1 MSTISDSAASTA
13 STTATGS
20 RTAAPRGVFAWFC
33 LGGFLL
39 SIPYGTTFLLALL
52 VNARG
57 GNAVDAGLIIS
68 AAIVSTI
75 VAVILSGHVSDAIGA
90 PRALAIAGLFLCSS
104 CIGFAVVPGIGA
116 GMQIC
121 GLLLGCGWGLF
132 YTLGP
137 IIVSRI
143 VTAERRAHHFAVLSG
158 SMMSG
163 IGVGPIL
170 GRMTGLLDWPLE
182 ATFYAAAATS
192 LAGALIFL
200 WLDEPIRRLV
210 VANSATNQIANISRL
225 SWASLRQVLRAK
237 AMYPIIMV
245 GLGGAIFGGLSS
257 FQTGYAS
264 AKGLDYSVFFIGFM
278 SAAIGGRLF
287 VSGIV
292 VRKNPYLMATILT
305 ALVVLSIVMF
315 QFFVTGWFSYLLAAI
330 TLGIGYGL
338 TYSVINGLAANEAP
352 HAEIPQA
359 LLLFSLSYI
368 VGVQGC
374 PLLAG
379 KLIVASGI
387 PALLLA
393 TLVIALINFA
403 IAFARLLP
411 RLRHLTRR
419 TTV

>member
-1 MSTISDSAASTA
+1 MSTTSDSVASTA
-13 STTATGS
+13 ATAPADSTMV
-20 RTAAPRGVFAWFC
+20 APRGVFAWFC
-33 LGGFLL
+33 AGGFLL
-39 SIPYGTTFLLALL
+39 SIPYGATFLLALL
-52 VNARG
+52 VSARG
-57 GNAVDAGLIIS
+57 GNAADAGLIIS
-68 AAIVSTI
+68 TAIVST
-75 VAVILSGHVSDAIGA
+75 VVSVIFSGHVSDAIGA
-90 PRALAIAGLFLCSS
+90 ARTLAIAGLFLCAS
-104 CIGFAVVPGIGA
+104 CVGFALVPGIGS

-132 YTLGP
+132 YTQGP
-137 IIVSRI
+137 IVVSGL
-143 VTAERRAHHFAVLSG
+143 VAAQRRAHHFEVLSG

-163 IGVGPIL
+163 MGVGPIL
-170 GRMTGLLDWPLE
+170 GRITHQFDWPLE
-182 ATFYAAAATS
+182 ATFHAAAVAS

-200 WLDEPIRRLV
+200 CLHEPIRRSAR
-210 VANSATNQIANISRL
+210 ANHGGKQSANLSRL
-225 SWASLRQVLRAK
+225 SWASLRQVLHAK
-237 AMYPIIMV
+237 ARYPIIMV

-264 AKGLDYSVFFIGFM
+264 AKGLDYSIFFIGFM
-278 SAAIGGRLF
+278 SAAISGRLF

-292 VRKNPYLMATILT
+292 VRKNPYLMAAILT
-305 ALVVLSIVMF
+305 ALVVLSILMF
-315 QFFVTGWFSYLLAAI
+315 QFFVSGWFSYLLAAI

-368 VGVQGC
+368 VGVQGY

-379 KLIVASGI
+379 KLIVTSGI
-387 PALLLA
+387 PALLSA

-411 RLRHLTRR
+411 RLRHLRP
-419 TTV
+419 VG